1 MFIYPHAH
9 HCTFRAPEVAK
20 PFSSLWYTRK
30 DCRSSKEGVN
40 VVTVETM
47 PRPGAGQ
54 IPAGVADYF
63 WGEAYERRTL
73 EDTLLAFF
81 RRWGYSDV
89 TTPAFEYAET
99 WIASGSWAEQAELCR
114 FLDRDGS
121 MLALRPD
128 MTIPV
133 ARLAGA
139 RLHDVATPQRFCYAG
154 NVFRDVESRAGQ
166 QREFWQAGVEL
177 LGSAAP
183 AADAEVLAL
192 TAQALD
198 GVGIASYR
206 LVVGQMLYFDGLL
219 RSLQL
224 TPAQQAR
231 LTQAIDRNS
240 QPELDDFL
248 RAARL
253 PRRQQ
258 RALAEVPHLGGS
270 NVDDILRRAE
280 RLALNVAMQEAVAN
294 LRAICET
301 LAAYDVLDRV
311 TLDLSEI
318 HNLGYYTGITFE
330 VLAPGVGFRIASG
343 GRYDN
348 LVGAF
353 GKAMPAVG
361 VAFGLERVLLAQR
374 GGTAAPAPQP
384 IAPDLVVAAGSRRA
398 AFAFV
403 EMARQR
409 GLRVAVEVDGRS
421 GGALWQAAQAA
432 GASYALDWSDAQP
445 VLYSAAGSR
454 PVAGRDDAETADLL
468 LSALAGE
475 RSAND
480 AADTRQAV
488 QA

>member
-1 MFIYPHAH
+1 M
-9 HCTFRAPEVAK
+9 
-20 PFSSLWYTRK
+20 
-30 DCRSSKEGVN
+30 D

-47 PRPGAGQ
+47 PRSSAGQ

-63 WGEAYERRTL
+63 WGEAYERRSL
-73 EDTLLAFF
+73 EDALLAFF

-89 TTPAFEYAET
+89 MTPAFEYAET

-121 MLALRPD
+121 MLALRAD

-139 RLHDVATPQRFCYAG
+139 RLHDVTMPQRFCYAG

-192 TAQALD
+192 TARALD
-198 GVGIASYR
+198 NAGIASYR

-248 RAARL
+248 TAVHL

-258 RALAEVPHLGGS
+258 RALAEVPHLGGGDI
-270 NVDDILRRAE
+270 DDILRRAD
-280 RLALNVAMQEAVAN
+280 RLALNVSMQAAVAN
-294 LRAICET
+294 LRAICDT

-348 LVGAF
+348 LAAAF
-353 GKAMPAVG
+353 GRAMPAVG

-374 GGTAAPAPQP
+374 SGAPTPAPQP
-384 IAPDLVVAAGSRRA
+384 IAPDLLVAAGNRRA

-403 EMARQR
+403 EAARQR
-409 GLRVAVEVDGRS
+409 GLRVAMEVDGRD
-421 GGALWQAAQAA
+421 GDDLWQAAQAS
-432 GASYALDWSDAQP
+432 GAHYALDWSNATP

-454 PVAGRDDAETADLL
+454 QITGRDDAEIGALL
-468 LSALAGE
+468 LASLAGE
-475 RSAND
+475 AATD
-480 AADTRQAV
+480 KPADTRQSVRA
-488 QA
+488 

>member
-1 MFIYPHAH
+1 M
-9 HCTFRAPEVAK
+9 
-20 PFSSLWYTRK
+20 SSLVSNSTTR
-30 DCRSSKEGVN
+30 RTG
-40 VVTVETM
+40 T
-47 PRPGAGQ
+47 GQ

-63 WGEAYERRTL
+63 WDAAYERRSL

-81 RRWGYSDV
+81 RCWGYSDV
-89 TTPAFEYAET
+89 MTPAFEYAET
-99 WIASGSWAEQAELCR
+99 WIASGSWAEEAELCR

-121 MLALRPD
+121 MLALRAD

-133 ARLAGA
+133 ARLAGT
-139 RLHDVATPQRFCYAG
+139 RLHDVAMPQRFCYAG
-154 NVFRDVESRAGQ
+154 NVFRNTESRAGQ

-183 AADAEVLAL
+183 AADGEVLAL

-198 GVGIASYR
+198 SLGIARYR

-219 RSLQL
+219 RALQL

-248 RAARL
+248 REVRL

-270 NVDDILRRAE
+270 NVDDVLRRAE
-280 RLALNVAMQEAVAN
+280 KLALNVSMQAAVAN
-294 LRAICET
+294 LRAICDT
-301 LAAYDVLDRV
+301 LAAHAVLDRV

-348 LVGAF
+348 LAGAF
-353 GKAMPAVG
+353 GRAMPAVG

-374 GGTAAPAPQP
+374 GGTPDSASQP
-384 IAPDLVVAAGSRRA
+384 IAPDLLVATGNRRA
-398 AFAFV
+398 AFVFV
-403 EMARQR
+403 DVARQR
-409 GLRVAVEVDGRS
+409 GLRIAVELDGR
-421 GGALWQAAQAA
+421 GGDTLWRAAQMS
-432 GASYALDWSDAQP
+432 GVRCVLDWSGDEP
-445 VLYSAAGSR
+445 VLYSAAGSQR
-454 PVAGRDDAETADLL
+454 VTGC
-468 LSALAGE
+468 
-475 RSAND
+475 D
-480 AADTRQAV
+480 AAEMTAHLLASLANPATPDVQVLPPQAV